1 MPVPKREF
9 LFLRHGQTDWNLQ
22 GRFQG
27 HSDIPLNETG
37 LSQAH
42 SAAERLADRGI
53 ELVISSPLI
62 RALKTA
68 AIVAERI
75 QRPLRVDSR
84 LMERTF
90 GSFEGLVVERGEA
103 TTRSAAARKA
113 DRLPAGER
121 RAMARDTRSRRLCDR
136 RLARAA
142 SFTEAVVRYPQ
153 RVVRCSARAD
163 VWHPPRAQARA
174 IRFPADARRL
184 GRSRGSRRCRCDLTP
199 SPALPLDRAVGH
211 LRPQFQPSAQNWC
224 ARRRELA

>member
-22 GRFQG
+22 GRLQG

-42 SAAERLADRGI
+42 SAAGRLSDRGI

-90 GSFEGLVVERGEA
+90 GSFEGLVIADVKRQFGLRPHERLTA
-103 TTRSAAARKA
+103 Y
-113 DRLPAGER
+113 LPANAEQWR
-121 RAMARDTRSRRLCDR
+121 ETRT
-136 RLARAA
+136 RAA
-142 SFTEAVVRYPQ
+142 SVMGGWLER
-153 RVVRCSARAD
+153 
-163 VWHPPRAQARA
+163 HPSERLL
-174 IRFPADARRL
+174 FVTHSGLFDALHEQMFGTRL
-184 GRSRGSRRCRCDLTP
+184 EPKHEPYL
-199 SPALPLDRAVGH
+199 
-211 LRPQFQPSAQNWC
+211 FQPTPEGWIV
-224 ARRRELA
+224 REVPGGAGAT